1 MVPSKY
7 VKQERKKL
15 AQELQRELEQYL
27 NEIIK
32 NPSFSK
38 LLIVKIFFAEGLKE
52 EEEDSPSTFNS
63 TPSRKERYQSDDDDE
78 ITIDPF
84 NASKK

>member
-1 MVPSKY
+1 M
-7 VKQERKKL
+7 
-15 AQELQRELEQYL
+15 EQYL

-52 EEEDSPSTFNS
+52 EVEDSPSTFNS
-63 TPSRKERYQSDDDDE
+63 TTRRKERYQSDDDEEE